1 MPKFRYSCDYCQED
15 IPGLRIK
22 CADCHDFDLCLGCFS
37 NGTQVRIRL
46 HLPFEKF
53 LQSDISRQ
61 QMGKHKNTHKYVFMN
76 NGGFSIFGE
85 RSAEDD
91 ERDAVLGRGASR
103 NRRLGTAGSNG
114 SGG

>member
-1 MPKFRYSCDYCQED
+1 
-15 IPGLRIK
+15 
-22 CADCHDFDLCLGCFS
+22 
-37 NGTQVRIRL
+37 
-46 HLPFEKF
+46 
-53 LQSDISRQ
+53 
-61 QMGKHKNTHKYVFMN
+61 MGKHKNTHKYVFMN

-91 ERDAVLGRGASR
+91 LERDEVLMGRGASR